1 MTINYNPEMTIT
13 RWTSP
18 TILFEIEEGLNTD
31 DIKSFSLSVYQG
43 GKQMFD
49 KMLPTKVDDTHVS
62 VKLTVNDTSKL
73 KSKERPQTQVRYR
86 MKNDDQFATD
96 IFEFVVKD
104 VLKDG
109 AI

>member
-1 MTINYNPEMTIT
+1 MEINYGEGMEIM

-18 TILFEIEEGLNTD
+18 TLIIPLEEGLNAD
-31 DIKSFSLSVYQG
+31 DIYRFSCSCYQTS
-43 GKQMFD
+43 KQIFD
-49 KMLPTKVDDTHVS
+49 KTTMTKIDDSHVA

-73 KSKERPQTQVRYR
+73 KPEERPRTQVRYR

>member
-1 MTINYNPEMTIT
+1 MIINYNPEMTIT

-18 TILFEIEEGLNTD
+18 TIIVELEEGLKAD
-31 DIKSFSLSVYQG
+31 DIYRFSLSCYQTS
-43 GKQMFD
+43 KQIFD
-49 KMLPTKVDDTHVS
+49 KTTPTKVDDTHVS

-73 KSKERPQTQVRYR
+73 KANERPRTQVRYR

>member
-1 MTINYNPEMTIT
+1 MTIDYNPEMTIT

-18 TILFEIEEGLNTD
+18 TIRFEIEEGLNTD
-31 DIKSFSLSVYQG
+31 DIKSFSLSVYQK

-49 KMLPTKVDDTHVS
+49 KQKPTNVDERHVE
-62 VKLTVNDTSKL
+62 VKLSVTETSKL
-73 KSKERPQTQVRYR
+73 DAKERPQTQIRYR

>member
-1 MTINYNPEMTIT
+1 MNINYNHDMTIT

-18 TILFEIEEGLNTD
+18 TIIVELEEGLNAD
-31 DIKSFSLSVYQG
+31 DIKSFSLVAYQSS
-43 GKQMFD
+43 KQIFD
-49 KMLPTKVDDTHVS
+49 KTLPTKIDESHVS
-62 VKLTVNDTSKL
+62 VKLTVTDTAKL
-73 KSKERPQTQVRYR
+73 KSNERPQTQVRYR

>member
-1 MTINYNPEMTIT
+1 MNIEYKEGLEIM

-18 TILFEIEEGLNTD
+18 TLIVELEEGLSAD
-31 DIKSFSLSVYQG
+31 DIKAFSLSCYQTS
-43 GKQMFD
+43 KQVFD
-49 KMLPTKVDDTHVS
+49 KTVPTKIDDTHVS
-62 VKLTVNDTSKL
+62 VKLHVNDTAKL
-73 KSKERPQTQVRYR
+73 KTNERPRTQVRYR

-96 IFEFVVKD
+96 IFEVVVKD